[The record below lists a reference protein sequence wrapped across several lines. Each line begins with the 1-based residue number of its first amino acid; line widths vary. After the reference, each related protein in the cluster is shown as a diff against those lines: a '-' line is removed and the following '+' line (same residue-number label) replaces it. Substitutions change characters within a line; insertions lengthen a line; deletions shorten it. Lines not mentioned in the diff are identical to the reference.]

1 VTPNEKALVAA
12 VGEKSRS
19 ALSEIYRR
27 YGGAV
32 WSVAKRVCRSDEQAE
47 SVSQAVFTELWSD
60 PGRFDPSR
68 GGLRACLVAEAHTR
82 AIALVRSSAASGAAG
97 SSGSSGASGSDEAS
111 VPVGA
116 VELSAEARRFV
127 DRLPADEREAILHA
141 YFGGRAYMESA
152 RSHIRRGLLNLRR
165 TLEAEGVTT

>member
-1 VTPNEKALVAA
+1 MTPNEKALVAA

-32 WSVAKRVCRSDEQAE
+32 WSVAKRVCHTDEQAE

-68 GGLRACLVAEAHTR
+68 GGLRSCLVAEAHSR
-82 AIALVRSSAASGAAG
+82 AVALVRSSE
-97 SSGSSGASGSDEAS
+97 SSGSSGPSGPDPA
-111 VPVGA
+111 VGA
-116 VELSAEARRFV
+116 LGLSAEARRFV
-127 DRLPADEREAILHA
+127 DRLPAEERDAILHA

>member
-1 VTPNEKALVAA
+1 MTPNEKALVAA
-12 VGEKSRS
+12 VGEKSRA
-19 ALSEIYRR
+19 ALGEIYRR

-32 WSVAKRVCRSDEQAE
+32 WSVAKRVCRRDDQAE
-47 SVSQAVFTELWSD
+47 AVCQAVFTELWSD

-68 GGLRACLVAEAHTR
+68 GGLRSCLVAEAHAR
-82 AIALVRSSAASGAAG
+82 AVDLVRSSGT
-97 SSGSSGASGSDEAS
+97 DEAPP
-111 VPVGA
+111 PVGA
-116 VELSAEARRFV
+116 AALSTEARRVV
-127 DRLPADEREAILHA
+127 DQLPTDERDAILHA

>member
-1 VTPNEKALVAA
+1 MTPNEKALVAA

-47 SVSQAVFTELWSD
+47 TVCQAVFTELWSD

-68 GGLRACLVAEAHTR
+68 GGLRSSLVAEAHSR
-82 AIALVRSSAASGAAG
+82 AVDLVRSSRA
-97 SSGSSGASGSDEAS
+97 DEAS
-111 VPVGA
+111 DESSVPVDA
-116 VELSAEARRFV
+116 SVLSSEARRFV
-127 DRLPADEREAILHA
+127 DRLPADERDAILHA

-152 RSHIRRGLLNLRR
+152 RGHIRSGLLNLRR

>member
-1 VTPNEKALVAA
+1 MTPNEKALVAA

-68 GGLRACLVAEAHTR
+68 GGLRSCLVAEAHSR
-82 AIALVRSSAASGAAG
+82 AVALVRSSE
-97 SSGSSGASGSDEAS
+97 SSGSSGPSGPDPA
-111 VPVGA
+111 VGA
-116 VELSAEARRFV
+116 LGLSAEARRFV
-127 DRLPADEREAILHA
+127 DRLPAEERDAILHA

>member
-1 VTPNEKALVAA
+1 MTPNEKALVAA

-32 WSVAKRVCRSDEQAE
+32 WSVARRVCRSDEQAE
-47 SVSQAVFTELWSD
+47 AVCQAVFTELWSD

-68 GGLRACLVAEAHTR
+68 GGLRSSLVAEAHSR
-82 AIALVRSSAASGAAG
+82 AVDLVRSEGAPA
-97 SSGSSGASGSDEAS
+97 
-111 VPVGA
+111 PVGA
-116 VELSAEARRFV
+116 VELSAEARRVV
-127 DRLPADEREAILHA
+127 DQLPAAEREAILHA
-141 YFGGRAYMESA
+141 YFGGHAYMENA
-152 RSHIRRGLLNLRR
+152 RGHIRRGLLNLRR

>member
-1 VTPNEKALVAA
+1 MTPNEKALVAA

-47 SVSQAVFTELWSD
+47 AVSQAVFTELWSD

-68 GGLRACLVAEAHTR
+68 GGLRACLVAEAHSR
-82 AIALVRSSAASGAAG
+82 AIELVRSPG
-97 SSGSSGASGSDEAS
+97 SSGPFGASGVSGSDEES
-111 VPVGA
+111 VSVGA
-116 VELSAEARRFV
+116 LELSAEARRFI
-127 DRLPADEREAILHA
+127 DRLPADERDAILHA

>member
-68 GGLRACLVAEAHTR
+68 GGLRACLVAEAHSR
-82 AIALVRSSAASGAAG
+82 AIAAVRSSGTSGT
-97 SSGSSGASGSDEAS
+97 SGTSGSDEAS

-127 DRLPADEREAILHA
+127 DRLPADERDALLHA

>member
-1 VTPNEKALVAA
+1 MTPNEKALVAA
-12 VGEKSRS
+12 VGEKSRA
-19 ALSEIYRR
+19 ALGEIYRR

-47 SVSQAVFTELWSD
+47 TVCQAVFTELWSD

-68 GGLRACLVAEAHTR
+68 GGLRSSLVAEAHSR
-82 AIALVRSSAASGAAG
+82 AVDLVRTSGPAG
-97 SSGSSGASGSDEAS
+97 SAGSGGSEEES

-116 VELSAEARRFV
+116 VELSSEARRVV
-127 DRLPADEREAILHA
+127 DQLPAAERDAILHA